1 MTRKSIKQR
10 DDDTVRTVLTYK
22 PPFDWKSHLAFLH
35 YRSIQGV
42 EIVTGN
48 SYARSISLDGM
59 DGDFLV
65 EFSEDNYNIEIL
77 INFPDS
83 TQLYRIIDRIKS
95 IFDLSADSK
104 EIDNFLAK
112 DEVLKPM
119 VKKFPGSRVPGCWD
133 GFEVAVRAV
142 LGQQVT
148 VKAASTLVSRIA
160 EHHGRQYVSTMDELI
175 YIFPDA
181 GKIQKAKMDGLGI
194 VTQRIAAIQGIADQV
209 AKGAMIINS
218 TVDTREF
225 VEQICEIKGIG
236 EWTAY
241 YIAMRSLNDPNAFPY
256 SDLILRRAVNAGEEL
271 TAKRLLKHSEVWQ
284 PWRAY
289 SAILLWKHYG
299 AILNQKA
306 KKITRK
312 RKNIEVI

>member
-1 MTRKSIKQR
+1 MTRKSIKQSNG
-10 DDDTVRTVLTYK
+10 DTVRTTLTYK
-22 PPFDWKSHLAFLH
+22 PPFDWKSHLAFLR
-35 YRSIQGV
+35 YRSIKGV

-48 SYARSISLDGM
+48 RYARSISLDGL

-104 EIDNFLAK
+104 QIDNFLGK
-112 DEVLKPM
+112 DEVLKPI

-160 EHHGRQYVSTMDELI
+160 EHHGRQYVSTMDELT
-175 YIFPDA
+175 YIFPDPV
-181 GKIQKAKMDGLGI
+181 KIQKAKMDGLGI
-194 VTQRIAAIQGIADQV
+194 VTQRIAAIRGIADQV
-209 AKGAMIINS
+209 TRGTMIINS

-241 YIAMRSLNDPNAFPY
+241 YIAMRALNDSDAFPY
-256 SDLILRRAVNAGEEL
+256 SDLILRRAMNDDEKL
-271 TAKRLLKHSEVWQ
+271 TAKKLLKHSKIWQ

-289 SAILLWKHYG
+289 SAILLWKNYG
-299 AILNQKA
+299 ATLNQKA

-312 RKNIEVI
+312 RKNI